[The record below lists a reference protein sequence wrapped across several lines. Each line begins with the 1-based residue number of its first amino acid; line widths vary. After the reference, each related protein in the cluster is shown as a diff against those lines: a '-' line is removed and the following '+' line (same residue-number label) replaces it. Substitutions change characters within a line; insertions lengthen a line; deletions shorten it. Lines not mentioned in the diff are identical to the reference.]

1 MESLTM
7 KKKIEILEHAFA
19 AAVGTYYSINLTKNL
34 VPGSMYQVIDN
45 QKYSLN
51 EQMGLP
57 ENARFS
63 DVVEYWGNKLS
74 PDERIA
80 YFDFLSISNLLE
92 KFQNGETHVCHK
104 YWTKSAVFEPMLA
117 EQHIVMY
124 ADEENEDV
132 LAVSYVLDLTQRF
145 KEEEYKKEL
154 EEKQNKLENALQ
166 EAKKVRTLRELQMAL
181 KAVDDILDK
190 IALLDNV
197 SRESELNEVMP
208 DLLAAMGRY
217 SMSDRAYI
225 FTWTSPE
232 RDTLRMTHEWC
243 ADGVRP
249 TIGEMQ
255 NLKMSDM
262 PNWTPR
268 LYNAEAIRS
277 DDWEAEKEKTP
288 EEYALFDGQDI
299 HSLIVIPI
307 FSNKKLNGY
316 IGFDNP
322 EQGKSALSVRLLTSV
337 GGHIGGLKE
346 NLRMMKELEK
356 KQESLQESF
365 NEISKEKKILDALS
379 VDYTSVYYCD
389 LIADS
394 IIALKQGAYTNSA
407 LTEKEVSIGLQSY
420 SFRIRYYYDNFVIH
434 ESAPDFMQKL
444 SVEYLKNYLSQHD
457 RLAYRFRAKA
467 NSAGQQCFEVQ
478 IVRLSD
484 SDGFKIVMGYRYIDD
499 IIAEQEKQKIQL
511 ENALSI
517 ATLNSEI
524 IDSISKIYWLIY
536 RMDLITDTYEE
547 ISAGHEMHKL
557 TGKHGNIS
565 EVFKEARETIVS
577 KQHQEMMKAFLDT
590 STLAERLR
598 DTDSIAME
606 YHASG
611 GSWHLARFIVNKR
624 DENGRVINVLYV
636 VRQIDQQK
644 QQEIE
649 YQQKLLETAEEARRA
664 NIAKTD
670 FLRRMSHDIRTPI
683 NGIEGMLTIAD
694 YYPDDLEKQKECRDK
709 VKEAAG
715 FLKDL
720 VNSILDMNKLESGQ
734 ITLEHEPFDLIDI
747 LQKINSV
754 ARMNAELKGLK
765 ITVDHTK
772 IVHRKLLGS
781 PLHLKQ
787 ILQNIDGNAIKYN
800 KVGGSI
806 SFSTTEVLCEDGK
819 ATYKFVCSDTGRG
832 ISRDFISHVFEP
844 FAQENSNAR
853 TSYMG
858 TGLGLAIAKQLAKMM
873 GGDIEVISEV
883 NVGTTFTVT
892 IPFELDMSVNTE
904 KINDEKEGR
913 KDLTGVTA
921 LLVEDNELNM
931 EIAKFFLENV
941 GAKVITAR
949 NGKEAV
955 DIFSTSVDNYFD
967 VILMDIMMPVM
978 DGLTATKTIRMLKRQ
993 EAKTIPIFA
1002 MTANAFQEDK
1012 QNSQEAGMN
1021 EHLSKPLDEKIL
1033 IDTIWKY
1040 VSYQKNN

>member
-7 KKKIEILEHAFA
+7 KKKIGILEHAFA
-19 AAVGTYYSINLTKNL
+19 AAVGAYYSINLTKDII
-34 VPGSMYQVIDN
+34 PGSMYQVIDN
-45 QKYSLN
+45 QEYSLN

-74 PDERIA
+74 PDEQSA
-80 YFDFLSISNLLE
+80 YFDFFSISNLLE
-92 KFQNGETHVCHK
+92 KFKNGETHVFHK
-104 YWTKSAVFEPMLA
+104 YWTKSAVFAPMLA

-124 ADEENEDV
+124 TDEETGDI
-132 LAVSYVLDLTQRF
+132 LAVSYVLDLTQKF

-154 EEKQNKLENALQ
+154 EKKQSELEDALQ

-190 IALLDNV
+190 ISLLDNV
-197 SRESELNEVMP
+197 SSESELDEVMP
-208 DLLAAMGRY
+208 ALLAAMGRY

-232 RDTLRMTHEWC
+232 QNTLRMTHEWC

-255 NLKMSDM
+255 NLRMSDM

-268 LYNAEAIRS
+268 LYNAEAILS
-277 DDWEAEKEKTP
+277 DDWKAEKKNTP

-365 NEISKEKKILDALS
+365 DEISKEKKILDALS

-389 LIADS
+389 LMNDTVIS
-394 IIALKQGAYTNSA
+394 LKQCEYTNSI
-407 LTEKEVSIGLQSY
+407 LTEKEIIEGLRSY
-420 SFRIRYYYDNFVIH
+420 SYRIKYYFDHYVIH
-434 ESAPDFMQKL
+434 ESAPDFMEKL
-444 SVEYLKNYLSQHD
+444 SAEYLREYLSQHS
-457 RLAYRFRAKA
+457 RFGYRFRARPNK
-467 NSAGQQCFEVQ
+467 AGQQCFEVQ
-478 IVRLSD
+478 IVRLPD
-484 SDGFKIVMGYRYIDD
+484 SNGFKAVMGYRYVDD

-511 ENALSI
+511 ENALAI

-547 ISAGHEMHKL
+547 ISAGHEIHKL
-557 TGKHGNIS
+557 TGKHGNTT
-565 EVFKEARETIVS
+565 EFFKEACEAIVS
-577 KQHQEMMKAFLDT
+577 KQHQEMMKKFIDT
-590 STLAERLR
+590 STLAVRLEK
-598 DTDSIAME
+598 TESVAME
-606 YHASG
+606 YCSSS
-611 GSWHLARFIVNKR
+611 GSWHLARFIVKKR
-624 DENGRVINVLYV
+624 DENGKVINVLYV
-636 VRQIDQQK
+636 VREIDQQK
-644 QQEIE
+644 KQEIE
-649 YQQKLLETAEEARRA
+649 YKQKLLDTAEEAKRA

-709 VKEAAG
+709 VKEAVG

-734 ITLEHEPFDLIDI
+734 ITLEHEPFDLIDV
-747 LQKINSV
+747 LQEINSV
-754 ARMNAELKGLK
+754 ARMNAELKGLEM
-765 ITVDHTK
+765 TVDHTK
-772 IVHRKLLGS
+772 IIHRKLLGS

-892 IPFELDMSVNTE
+892 IPFELDMSANTE
-904 KINDEKEGR
+904 KINDEKEER

-941 GAKVITAR
+941 GIKVTTAR

-955 DIFSTSVDNYFD
+955 DIYSASSENYFD
-967 VILMDIMMPVM
+967 VILMDVMMPVM
-978 DGLTATKTIRMLKRQ
+978 DGLTATKTIRTLKRQ
-993 EAKTIPIFA
+993 EAQTIPIFA

-1012 QNSQEAGMN
+1012 QQSREAGMN
-1021 EHLSKPLDEKIL
+1021 EHLSKPLDEKVL
-1033 IDTIWKY
+1033 VDTIWKY
-1040 VSYQKNN
+1040 VSER